1 MWLCLCGALF
11 WWAPRAE
18 ELPAVG
24 PDEDAIFE
32 RQQELAR
39 RDAVVWREVYGDRTL
54 PWDEARGHLAIVID
68 DVGRELLYTER
79 LMSLPYPL
87 TFSLVPDGRYSA
99 GTQARLLQ
107 DHRRPREIMLHLP
120 MEPLRAELMRAGDE
134 RRERFVRVG
143 DPEHTLRETLA
154 RAWGKVP
161 HAVGFN
167 NHMGSAF
174 TADRA
179 GMTAVLE
186 QARRSGARFFL
197 DSRTT
202 ALTVGEQVARELGML
217 TGARHVFLD
226 HDPSPAAV
234 RQALEAAVERASE
247 SPTVVIAH
255 PSAAV
260 VAALETGLP
269 LALARGVSVYP
280 VSQVLSQ
287 LERPQGP
294 PSSASNDDAAAEE
307 APRTPPGSAL
317 TPL

>member
-1 MWLCLCGALF
+1 MAGRGRLAARAFGLMWLCLCGALF

-269 LALARGVSVYP
+269 LALARGVYVNSIVF
-280 VSQVLSQ
+280 
-287 LERPQGP
+287 G
-294 PSSASNDDAAAEE
+294 
-307 APRTPPGSAL
+307 T
-317 TPL
+317 